1 MMNLSYANTISTVY
15 ETGSKNE
22 SADPEASLHH
32 IATTVF
38 MGLVLGCIILATI
51 CGNVLVL
58 LAVYVNSHLR
68 STTNYFIVNLAI
80 ADLLLGITV
89 LPFSAT
95 LEALDYWP
103 FGFAMCDIWAS
114 IDVLWCTASI
124 MTLCVI
130 SIDRYI
136 GVTRPLQ
143 HSSII
148 TERRAFV
155 IIICVWIL
163 SVAISIAPL
172 VGWKEPPKTD
182 STECTVT
189 KQVGYVIFS
198 VSGSFYIPLLI
209 IVIVYVRI
217 YKEATKH
224 SRFLNSGIK
233 TTKIDKKNGVVLRV
247 HTGRQIQSHVT
258 AYQSSS
264 SSEHSEGSSR
274 RKFSQRISLA
284 GKIAKFKKEKKA
296 AKTLGIV
303 VGVFIVCWFPFFFC
317 LPLGEYFFIF
327 VRFYYHLLGLIFI
340 MRKQRKQRTTKH
352 RKTKI

>member
-1 MMNLSYANTISTVY
+1 MNYSDSNTISTVSV
-15 ETGSKNE
+15 TGLTNE
-22 SADPEASLHH
+22 SVSDSEKTLPPLV
-32 IATTVF
+32 TTVL

-51 CGNVLVL
+51 CGNLLVL

-95 LEALDYWP
+95 LEALHYWP

-114 IDVLWCTASI
+114 ADVLWCTASI

-143 HSSII
+143 HSTII

-155 IIICVWIL
+155 IIVCVWFL

-172 VGWKEPPKTD
+172 VGWKEPQKPD

-209 IVIVYVRI
+209 IVIVYIRI

-233 TTKIDKKNGVVLRV
+233 TTKIDEKNGVVLRV
-247 HTGRQIQSHVT
+247 HTGRQNQAHVT

-274 RKFSQRISLA
+274 RKFSSRISLA
-284 GKIAKFKKEKKA
+284 GKIAKFNKEKKA

-317 LPLGEYFFIF
+317 LPLG
-327 VRFYYHLLGLIFI
+327 
-340 MRKQRKQRTTKH
+340 
-352 RKTKI
+352 KIQISY

>member
-1 MMNLSYANTISTVY
+1 MNSSDSEPLSTLTVTN
-15 ETGSKNE
+15 ETLTDIEGTL
-22 SADPEASLHH
+22 PPLV
-32 IATTVF
+32 TTVL
-38 MGLVLGCIILATI
+38 MGFVLGCIILATI
-51 CGNVLVL
+51 CGNLLVL
-58 LAVYVNSHLR
+58 LAVYVNAHLR

-95 LEALDYWP
+95 LETLHYWP

-114 IDVLWCTASI
+114 ADVLWCTASI

-143 HSSII
+143 HSTII

-155 IIICVWIL
+155 IIICVWFL
-163 SVAISIAPL
+163 SIAISIAPL
-172 VGWKEPPKTD
+172 VGWKEPQKPD

-209 IVIVYVRI
+209 IVIVYIRI

-224 SRFLNSGIK
+224 SRFLNTGIK
-233 TTKIDKKNGVVLRV
+233 TTKIDEKNGVLLRV
-247 HTGRQIQSHVT
+247 HTGRPNQNNT
-258 AYQSSS
+258 ATYQSSS

-274 RKFSQRISLA
+274 RKFSSRISLA

-317 LPLGEYFFIF
+317 LPLGKQLKI
-327 VRFYYHLLGLIFI
+327 LIY
-340 MRKQRKQRTTKH
+340 
-352 RKTKI
+352 

>member
-1 MMNLSYANTISTVY
+1 MYILFMAIWNFTMTD
-15 ETGSKNE
+15 NE
-22 SADPEASLHH
+22 SNILTSMSNTDFLNENSTESIQALPP
-32 IATTVF
+32 TVKTVL
-38 MGLVLGCIILATI
+38 MGLILGCIILATI

-68 STTNYFIVNLAI
+68 STTNYFIVNLAV

-95 LEALDYWP
+95 LETLNYWP

-114 IDVLWCTASI
+114 TDVLWCTASI

-143 HSSII
+143 HSTII

-155 IIICVWIL
+155 IIICVWFL
-163 SVAISIAPL
+163 SIAISIAPL
-172 VGWKEPPKTD
+172 VGWKEPPKPD

-217 YKEATKH
+217 YREATQH
-224 SRFLNSGIK
+224 SKFLNSGIK
-233 TTKIDKKNGVVLRV
+233 TSKIDEKNGVVLRV
-247 HTGRQIQSHVT
+247 HTGRPHQGHVT

-264 SSEHSEGSSR
+264 SSEHSEGSA
-274 RKFSQRISLA
+274 RKFSSRISLA

-303 VGVFIVCWFPFFFC
+303 VGVFIICWFPFFFC
-317 LPLGEYFFIF
+317 LPLGKSFMIN
-327 VRFYYHLLGLIFI
+327 VLRI
-340 MRKQRKQRTTKH
+340 KKH
-352 RKTKI
+352 R

>member
-1 MMNLSYANTISTVY
+1 MAWNGSYTTAVAS
-15 ETGSKNE
+15 NE
-22 SADPEASLHH
+22 SANESLHTLP
-32 IATTVF
+32 TTVKTIF
-38 MGLVLGCIILATI
+38 LGLVLGCIILATI

-58 LAVYVNSHLR
+58 LAVYVNTHLR

-95 LEALDYWP
+95 LETLNYWP

-114 IDVLWCTASI
+114 ADVLWCTASI

-148 TERRAFV
+148 TERRAFI
-155 IIICVWIL
+155 IIICVWVL
-163 SVAISIAPL
+163 SINISIAPL
-172 VGWKEPPKTD
+172 VGWKETEGQD

-189 KQVGYVIFS
+189 KQIGYVIFS

-209 IVIVYVRI
+209 IIIVYIRI
-217 YKEATKH
+217 YKEATRHTK
-224 SRFLNSGIK
+224 FLNSGIK
-233 TTKIDKKNGVVLRV
+233 TTKIDEKNGVVLRI
-247 HTGRQIQSHVT
+247 HKGRTSNAQIAT
-258 AYQSSS
+258 YQSSS
-264 SSEHSEGSSR
+264 SSDHSEGSGRKLSSR
-274 RKFSQRISLA
+274 MSLA
-284 GKIAKFKKEKKA
+284 GKMAKFKKEKKA

-303 VGVFIVCWFPFFFC
+303 VGVFIICWFPFFFC
-317 LPLGEYFFIF
+317 LPLGKLYRVF
-327 VRFYYHLLGLIFI
+327 
-340 MRKQRKQRTTKH
+340 
-352 RKTKI
+352 